1 MHTLRFG
8 LLSAIRSWA
17 KATLPNLLEIESM
30 GRPVTIR
37 GDGLGR
43 LCLAQGIQFAA
54 KAIAPSLGPKGR
66 TVLLHRPPAAPTLL
80 THGYDIAREVAAS
93 CHGPEAHGARILKE
107 TLFDADRDLGDG
119 TSALALMMS
128 SIVRGAVPLAHAG
141 HDMAQVAGA
150 LLELAPE
157 LQKRIQSYRVDAA
170 ADEVALAVATTAA
183 RDADIAGR
191 IGSLFL
197 ELGSDAV
204 IQVQEGEGREIEADI
219 RPGTTIEAAL
229 VSRHL
234 SDDADRIRVHL
245 KDPYILVADEE
256 ISDFGSLL
264 PVLEGFATRQKA
276 LLIVARDVTGAA
288 LQALVRNKT
297 EAGLR
302 VAALKIASVTE
313 RGYDALED
321 LAIATGAELLSDRF
335 GTDLRKMR
343 PQMLG
348 RADEVKVEQN
358 FTTVLGGAAQGDALE
373 TRRKEIRLRIARE
386 RYLDYDREQL
396 ELRLARLSRGF
407 ARLHV
412 GGVTAADRSIRLTAA
427 RKAVAALQA
436 ARAGVVP
443 GGGTV
448 HLHLAS
454 GLASRRDGDMPR
466 LAACRLAREAL
477 RRIPATMI
485 GNAGEDP
492 LAWLGR
498 IEAAR
503 NPGDGLDLE
512 AMALGD
518 MRRAGILDPA
528 SILGATIERAFSAAA
543 TLLRADLLISV

>member
-1 MHTLRFG
+1 
-8 LLSAIRSWA
+8 
-17 KATLPNLLEIESM
+17 M

-43 LCLAQGIQFAA
+43 LCLAQGIRLAA

-93 CHGPEAHGARILKE
+93 CRGPEVHGARILKE
-107 TLFDADRDLGDG
+107 TLFEVDRDLGDG
-119 TSALALMMS
+119 TSAVALMMA
-128 SIVRGAVPLAHAG
+128 SIVSGAVAMAHAG
-141 HDMAQVAGA
+141 LDMPELADA
-150 LLELAPE
+150 LLGLAPD
-157 LQKRIQSYRVDAA
+157 LKTQIQSYRVDASL
-170 ADEVALAVATTAA
+170 DEIALAVARTAA
-183 RDADIAGR
+183 GDADIAER

-197 ELGSDAV
+197 ELGDDAV
-204 IQVQEGEGREIEADI
+204 IQVQEGEGREIETDT
-219 RPGTTIEAAL
+219 RPGTTIEATL
-229 VSRHL
+229 VSRSL
-234 SDDADRIRVHL
+234 SDEPDRIQVRL

-256 ISDFGSLL
+256 IGDFGSLL
-264 PVLEGFATRQKA
+264 PVLEGFATKQKA
-276 LLIVARDVTGAA
+276 LLIVARDVTGPA

-302 VAALKIASVTE
+302 VAALKVASVAE

-343 PQMLG
+343 PHMLG
-348 RADEVKVEQN
+348 RADEAKIEQN
-358 FTTVLGGAAQGDALE
+358 FTTVIGGAARGDALE

-386 RYLDYDREQL
+386 RYLSYDREQL

-436 ARAGVVP
+436 ARDGVVP

-448 HLHLAS
+448 LLRLAS
-454 GLASRRDGDMPR
+454 GLVPGQGDDMAR
-466 LAACRLAREAL
+466 LAARRLAREAL
-477 RRIPATMI
+477 RQIPATMI
-485 GNAGEDP
+485 GNAGADP
-492 LAWLGR
+492 LMWLGR
-498 IEAAR
+498 IEGAR
-503 NPGDGLDLE
+503 KPGDGLDLE
-512 AMALGD
+512 TMALGD
-518 MRRAGILDPA
+518 LRRAGILDPA
-528 SILGATIERAFSAAA
+528 TVLGGTIERAFSAAA
-543 TLLRADLLISV
+543 TLLRADLLISA